1 MKLQAYLSS
10 VNAII
15 DACTNDASVAYVRNE
30 LEQLRATL
38 EDHLRSELAASAGR
52 LSAVSAVKA
61 MLKAAGA
68 GGRKALAFP
77 WIDGDGRQ
85 CICDGFQAY
94 RLRNHL
100 PLPERPENLG
110 DGIDLDKV
118 MTTPQSYSKTLPMP
132 SVSELRACIA
142 LWRANRPK
150 RRKTICGNDGPQW
163 DFGPEAPT
171 VDARLLLNAAILF
184 PAVTELRWNNTVSA
198 LYFAC
203 DDGDGCVLPLRVAN
217 KPVAAKPVADANPA
231 APAAAPADHSA
242 QPAPET
248 PAAEPV
254 AAKPVAA
261 KPAAPAAAPADHS
274 AQPAPETPAAKPAED
289 PFEAARDHWRKV
301 LGEAIDAKENA
312 LKAYRRRRTDANA
325 EAYYAACK
333 NVGEQVLASYRA
345 RLAFNADYAIAP
357 QTVTTIVR
365 NLYARDFAIA

>member
-184 PAVTELRWNNTVSA
+184 PAVTELRWNNTVA
-198 LYFAC
+198 PLYFTC

-217 KPVAAKPVADANPA
+217 KPVAAKPVADA
-231 APAAAPADHSA
+231 
-242 QPAPET
+242 
-248 PAAEPV
+248 
-254 AAKPVAA
+254 

-274 AQPAPETPAAKPAED
+274 AQPAPETPAAKPD

-301 LGEAIDAKENA
+301 LGEALDAKENA